1 MNVEQALQERR
12 SVRAFLP
19 QPIGGATVR
28 ELLDGAAQS
37 PSGGNLQPWRVIALS
52 GAALTEVNDLARNN
66 EPLVRPGLS
75 YPPELWEPYRTRRFS
90 NGEDLYRAIGVAR
103 EDKAA
108 RHAQFAT
115 NGELFGAPVGVFVAV
130 DERMGH
136 AQWMDLG
143 IFLQSFMLQAVAK
156 GLATCAQGY
165 WRMYNQLLTQQLA
178 LPAGYQVA
186 FGIALGYEDK
196 DALINQWRSS
206 RAPTDKWLTLRG
218 FA

>member
-19 QPIGGATVR
+19 QPIDGATVR
-28 ELLDGAAQS
+28 ELLEGAAQS

-66 EPLVRPGLS
+66 EPQARPGLS
-75 YPPELWEPYRTRRFS
+75 YPSELWEPYRTRRFS

-143 IFLQSFMLQAVAK
+143 IFLQSFMLQAVDR

-165 WRMYNQLLTQQLA
+165 WRMYNDVLAQQLA
-178 LPAGYQVA
+178 LPEGYQVA
-186 FGIALGYEDK
+186 FGIALGYEDT
-196 DALINQWRSS
+196 AAPINQWRAT
-206 RAPTDKWLTLRG
+206 RAPTEEWLSLRG
-218 FA
+218 F